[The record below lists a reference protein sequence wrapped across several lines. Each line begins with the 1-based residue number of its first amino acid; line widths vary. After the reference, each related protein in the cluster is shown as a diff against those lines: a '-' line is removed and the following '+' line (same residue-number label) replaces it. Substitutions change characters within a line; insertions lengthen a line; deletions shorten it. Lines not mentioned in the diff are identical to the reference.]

1 MLSAIRSRSIN
12 LFPQALLEPW
22 SSGFFRALSTSGK
35 KLGFLDLQEVE
46 KVLSDVKADD
56 VKVIPVGDR
65 CDWTDFMVIATGRS
79 NWHVKNIAQALIY
92 KAKQKQKSQL
102 GEGIDQLMLPS
113 VVGQEGGKWV
123 VIDNGNMIIHAL
135 EEKARD
141 YYDLDSL
148 WTTEMSAQGPDQE
161 LEKSL
166 ERVRPKNNS
175 KKRVQESAPS

>member
-1 MLSAIRSRSIN
+1 MLSTIRSRSIN
-12 LFPQALLEPW
+12 LLPHGFAESW
-22 SSGFFRALSTSGK
+22 FSGFLRTLSTSGR

-56 VKVIPVGDR
+56 VKVIPVSDR

-92 KAKQKQKSQL
+92 KAKQKQKANM
-102 GEGIDQLMLPS
+102 GEGVDQLMLPS
-113 VVGQEGGKWV
+113 VVGQEGGKWI
-123 VIDNGNMIIHAL
+123 VIDSGNMVIHAL
-135 EEKARD
+135 EEKARA

-166 ERVRPKNNS
+166 VRIRRKNNS
-175 KKRVQESAPS
+175 KKRAQESVPS